1 MKKYS
6 SLLSMAVASVV
17 MFGSA
22 NVAVAQSWTAMPA
35 ISNNSSGPGFWNNA
49 SADKT
54 NAQLPCNIGGI
65 LTNQPGI
72 AGCANQV
79 GGTVLPLGVAAPT
92 SYLSNAGNA
101 TTFYFGAGSWNV
113 GLLATVTGARPVR
126 PWEMVAIGGGSLGT
140 LTTVG
145 SNVNV
150 FSSSGFYLTISAWA
164 PAGNLYRSDV
174 LNAGTGKSQFA
185 VFGGASASSTGSQI
199 NWTSASQSYFVGM
212 EDNACITTEN
222 CPNANN
228 QLPEASDYDY
238 NDVILR
244 VTAVPEPSSVALM
257 AAGLLGL
264 AVAARRRRS
273 A

>member
-1 MKKYS
+1 MKKFS
-6 SLLSMAVASVV
+6 TLLSMVVASAA
-17 MFGSA
+17 MLGFA
-22 NVAVAQSWTAMPA
+22 NTASAQSWTAIPA
-35 ISNNSSGPGFWNNA
+35 IANNSAGSGFWNNA

-79 GGTVLPLGVAAPT
+79 GGTTLPIGVAAPS
-92 SYLSNAGNA
+92 SYLSNATNA
-101 TTFYFGAGSWNV
+101 TTFFFGAGSWNI

-126 PWEMVAIGGGSLGT
+126 PWDIVAIGGGSLGT

-145 SNVNV
+145 TNMNV
-150 FSSSGFYLTISAWA
+150 FSATGFYLTISAWA
-164 PAGNLYRSDV
+164 PTGASYRSDV
-174 LNAGTGKSQFA
+174 INGNGKSQFA
-185 VFGGASASSTGSQI
+185 VFGGPSASNTGSQI
-199 NWTSASQSYFVGM
+199 NWTSASQSYYVGM
-212 EDNACITTEN
+212 EDNACITTTE